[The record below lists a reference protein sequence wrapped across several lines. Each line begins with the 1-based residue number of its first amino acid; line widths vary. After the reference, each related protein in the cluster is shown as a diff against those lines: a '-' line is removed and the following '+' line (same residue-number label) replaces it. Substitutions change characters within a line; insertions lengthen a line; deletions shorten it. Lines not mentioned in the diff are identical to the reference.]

1 MPTSFETALGADA
14 PNTTATG
21 FSVVMGGWA
30 HGSIGTAG
38 DADFIA
44 VDLVA
49 GQSYSFAMV
58 GIGATPLQDGRLRLY
73 ASDGTVL
80 LAEDD
85 NSLPMAMPSCALPPS
100 KAVGSIC
107 RPALSVA

>member
-1 MPTSFETALGADA
+1 MIENF
-14 PNTTATG
+14 
-21 FSVVMGGWA
+21 
-30 HGSIGTAG
+30 
-38 DADFIA
+38 ADFIA

-80 LAEDD
+80 LGEDD
-85 NSLPMAMPSCALPPS
+85 NSLPNGHALLRFTAVETERAYLQAS
-100 KAVGSIC
+100 AVGI
-107 RPALSVA
+107 PQGYPDYVLHKKVTEMMTAAGIL